1 MDKILF
7 LTLFADQIYYL
18 FLMKK
23 ILHLSIYFSFLLSY
37 SQKDNVASGGEGS
50 GSGGTVSYS
59 IGQVSYETYNGSN
72 GNLNQGVQQP
82 FEIFVT
88 LINPEFL
95 SDLTTITLLPNPA
108 VNTVVL
114 SVSDW
119 NTIEGALY
127 NLTDITGKI
136 IEKGNINSK
145 DTSLDVSKLPEAC
158 YFLNVFQNNK
168 ALKSF
173 KLLKKTF

>member
-1 MDKILF
+1 MRKIF
-7 LTLFADQIYYL
+7 
-18 FLMKK
+18 
-23 ILHLSIYFSFLLSY
+23 HLIFYFSFLFGY
-37 SQKDNVASGGEGS
+37 SQKDNVASGGEAL

-59 IGQVSYETYNGSN
+59 IGQVTYETNSGSD

-82 FEIFVT
+82 FEIFVI
-88 LINPEFL
+88 LSNPEFI
-95 SDLTTITLLPNPA
+95 SDLTKITLLPNPA

-114 SVSDW
+114 SVSDM
-119 NTIEGALY
+119 NNFVGAIY

-145 DTSLDVSKLPEAC
+145 DTSLDVSTLPGAY

-168 ALKSF
+168 AIKSF
-173 KLLKKTF
+173 KLLKKAF